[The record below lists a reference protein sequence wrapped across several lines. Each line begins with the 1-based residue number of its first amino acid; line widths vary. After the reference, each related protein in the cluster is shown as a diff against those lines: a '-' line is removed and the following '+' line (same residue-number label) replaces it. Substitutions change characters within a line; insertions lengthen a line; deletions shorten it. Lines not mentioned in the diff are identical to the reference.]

1 MVLKTHSQELASDR
15 RTRTWEKEDDGEEE
29 GGDAGTGV
37 WVEPAECESC
47 SHALHPSSLSM
58 SPQGACSWRPC
69 LQDPPVPSRPLSLPC
84 LPFTSSLSL
93 PSSLSP
99 LFSFHGYLFSL
110 QQSKFLTPLGRQQ
123 SLYSRPPPHTLPFP
137 SLQPVSERCS
147 RLQAYPSCWHP
158 AGVARAPRLP
168 DLSSKWTL

>member
-15 RTRTWEKEDDGEEE
+15 RTRTWEKEDDGEKE

-47 SHALHPSSLSM
+47 SHALHPSFLSM

-93 PSSLSP
+93 FL
-99 LFSFHGYLFSL
+99 LFSLHGHLFSL
-110 QQSKFLTPLGRQQ
+110 QQSKFLTPLGGQQ
-123 SLYSRPPPHTLPFP
+123 SPTPAPHHTHYHSLPSSQYLRDAPGSRHIQAAGILQGLQEPPG
-137 SLQPVSERCS
+137 SQI
-147 RLQAYPSCWHP
+147 
-158 AGVARAPRLP
+158 
-168 DLSSKWTL
+168 